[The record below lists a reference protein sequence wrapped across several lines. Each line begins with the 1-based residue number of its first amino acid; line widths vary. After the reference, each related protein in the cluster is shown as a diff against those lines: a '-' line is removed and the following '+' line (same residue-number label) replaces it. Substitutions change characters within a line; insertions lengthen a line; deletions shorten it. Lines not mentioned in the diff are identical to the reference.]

1 MACGKAVQFL
11 NYARLSYHSVG
22 VCLTEREMKKHIYI
36 YYTHKHSQTY
46 SHAHSLTYI
55 SIRKHLHIHIH
66 VYPCTYIHIDIQA
79 HIHMHRASFAAAG
92 MHGACGAS
100 LGHHWV
106 IVRPSIV
113 GPSLG
118 HRWVVVGS
126 SLGWCMVLRHPHGC
140 MGPLGYVGP
149 SWGHHWVI
157 VGSSSGHPWVIIFGS
172 LLGHRWVIIFGSLL
186 GHHWVI
192 LGMVCGPETPP
203 QLYGSDARPTESE
216 RRMTPAPPSPSDA
229 RRPPLVLTEQHQYHA
244 YIM

>member
-1 MACGKAVQFL
+1 
-11 NYARLSYHSVG
+11 
-22 VCLTEREMKKHIYI
+22 
-36 YYTHKHSQTY
+36 
-46 SHAHSLTYI
+46 
-55 SIRKHLHIHIH
+55 
-66 VYPCTYIHIDIQA
+66 
-79 HIHMHRASFAAAG
+79 MHRASFAAAG

-203 QLYGSDARPTESE
+203 QLYGSDARPAESE
-216 RRMTPAPPSPSDA
+216 RRPTPAPPSE
-229 RRPPLVLTEQHQYHA
+229 RRPTPHRVPGATPDDLHATRPHQAPPISCIYYVAIFAQGLRRQSLEQA
-244 YIM
+244 KA

>member
-1 MACGKAVQFL
+1 
-11 NYARLSYHSVG
+11 
-22 VCLTEREMKKHIYI
+22 
-36 YYTHKHSQTY
+36 
-46 SHAHSLTYI
+46 
-55 SIRKHLHIHIH
+55 
-66 VYPCTYIHIDIQA
+66 
-79 HIHMHRASFAAAG
+79 MHRASFAAAG
-92 MHGACGAS
+92 MHGACGSS

-186 GHHWVI
+186 GHRWVI
-192 LGMVCGPETPP
+192 LGMVYGPEAPP
-203 QLYGSDARPTESE
+203 QLYGSDARPTHGHPPRASWGHHFWVIVGSSLGHHWDGVWA
-216 RRMTPAPPSPSDA
+216 RGTPTAVWGS
-229 RRPPLVLTEQHQYHA
+229 
-244 YIM
+244 